1 MFKPKYQI
9 TSKLLAQVKQINKL
23 VIELN
28 QKRFPDV
35 VLMELEKNAREI
47 SSFASTSIEGNP
59 LSLKE
64 VKKVLKSKPKF
75 IRDSEKEVINYNKAL
90 INLNK
95 KLESKDHKLTLS
107 LILSIQKQVTQEL
120 LPKHQSGYFRKHPV
134 IVRNPKTGKT
144 IFLPPD
150 YKDVNKLM
158 KKLVDFIHKNKKN
171 IDPLIIAGIFHK
183 QMVIIHP
190 FIDGNGRVTR
200 LITKVLL
207 AELGLNTFNLF
218 SFENYYNKNVTKY
231 FKFVGEK
238 GNYYDLVNE
247 IDFTQWLEYFCEGI
261 IDELLRIQKLLP
273 KTNINPQTQ
282 LKSHHKKIL
291 KFIEKNN
298 FITGKNYSQLVKRA
312 KATRALDFQKLIK
325 LNIIKRKGKGKAT
338 YYTLTDR
345 EDY

>member
-9 TSKLLAQVKQINKL
+9 TDKLLDQIKKINKL

-28 QKRFPDV
+28 QKRFPDI
-35 VLMELEKNAREI
+35 VLVELEKNAREI

-59 LSLKE
+59 LPLTE
-64 VKKVLKSKPKF
+64 VKKVLKTKPKF

-95 KLESKDHKLTLS
+95 KLESKDHKLTLN
-107 LILSIQKQVTQEL
+107 LIRNIQKQITQDL
-120 LPKHQSGYFRKHPV
+120 LPQHQSGFLRKHPV
-134 IVRNPKTGKT
+134 IVRDPKTGKT

-150 YKDVNKLM
+150 HKDVEKLM
-158 KKLVDFIHKNKKN
+158 NELVDFVRINKKT
-171 IDPLIIAGIFHK
+171 IDPLIIAGVFHK
-183 QMVIIHP
+183 QMAIIHP
-190 FIDGNGRVTR
+190 FMDGNGRATR
-200 LITKVLL
+200 LATKVLL
-207 AELGLNTFNLF
+207 AELGLDTFNLF

-231 FKFVGEK
+231 FKFVGEQ
-238 GNYYDLVNE
+238 GNYYDLVNK

-273 KTNINPQTQ
+273 KTNISPQTQ

-291 KFIEKNN
+291 RFIEKNN
-298 FITGKNYSQLVKRA
+298 FITDKDYSQFVNRA

-325 LNIIKRKGKGKAT
+325 LKLIERKGKGKST
-338 YYTLTDR
+338 FYVLK
-345 EDY
+345 EVK